1 MSDTWKVRTPK
12 FERIISSVPATKAM
26 ENMPACSAPT
36 SWVHTMVSS
45 GKTMPQM
52 LVPTV
57 FQM

>member
-1 MSDTWKVRTPK
+1 MM
-12 FERIISSVPATKAM
+12 SVPVTKAM
-26 ENMPACSAPT
+26 ENLPASSAPT
-36 SWVHTMVSS
+36 SCVHTMVSS